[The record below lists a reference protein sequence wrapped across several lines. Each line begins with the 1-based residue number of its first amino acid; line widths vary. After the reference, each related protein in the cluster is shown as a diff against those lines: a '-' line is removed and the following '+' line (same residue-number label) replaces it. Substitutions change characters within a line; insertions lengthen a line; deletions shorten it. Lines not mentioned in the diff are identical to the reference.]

1 MYSFFDLRIID
12 GPSTFFISIR
22 GISYFLI
29 SCEAPIS
36 SLNFSSIIKIFPKED
51 TTVPILLPSVEN
63 TCLPFNE
70 WPLPVLYI
78 KPHRSINRH

>member
-12 GPSTFFISIR
+12 GPSTLFISIK

-29 SCEAPIS
+29 SCEAPI
-36 SLNFSSIIKIFPKED
+36 SSIIKIFPKED

-63 TCLPFNE
+63 TCLPFKMNGHY
-70 WPLPVLYI
+70 LPYI
-78 KPHRSINRH
+78 